1 MRIAVIGAGPAGL
14 TAAKQALARGH
25 SVAIFEKYA
34 DLGGIWNPASGGAY
48 QSVRMQT
55 SARCFPFSDYA
66 PSSIGE
72 FPNVAEV
79 HTYLR
84 GYSDYFD
91 VSQHIRYGEVVTE
104 VKKSF
109 GEWII
114 TSSHGAKTKTEQVD
128 RVIIAN
134 GELWVPKVLPSL
146 SGTHGNT
153 RVISVKEYYNA
164 DRLLDKKVL
173 VVGGGVSGAD
183 IASEL
188 AESGCTVE
196 WSVRSTAL
204 FLPRRCG
211 DYNNDHLFSYIGRYA
226 VAKMPR
232 ADYLQLL
239 HKIMPDYM
247 AAYKETKIYPFKGHN
262 NAIHINDRI
271 VEAVHQERVAVR
283 SAFWKMDDDGT
294 VHFQDGTV
302 GQYDIVISCAG
313 YEKVDYS
320 FIDNFDRRDLFEHF
334 FYQPDTTLAILNTPG
349 DADAVGTACPYFE
362 LIAGWILRVF
372 EGAVQLPGTDLMK
385 RWCERAEGRSNKRYF
400 YDCWLESIRIG
411 LLSQQIPD
419 PMSEFDDYWTL
430 ISSIP
435 LSSNLHRST
444 LRHYPA
450 AYDHL
455 IDMDTLK
462 SRLLTSLPLTSR
474 KKLFAAK
481 RITDVEFSNAER
493 TPSVNV
499 ISLGLSAPAELIDA
513 SEPLVQIGSL

>member
-25 SVAIFEKYA
+25 SVAIFEKHA
-34 DLGGIWNPASGGAY
+34 DIGGIWNPASGGAY

-55 SARCFPFSDYA
+55 SAQCFPFSDYA
-66 PSSIGE
+66 PSSISE

-84 GYSDYFD
+84 GYSDYFN
-91 VSQHIRYGEVVTE
+91 VSQHIRHGEEVTD
-104 VKKSF
+104 VKKLF
-109 GEWII
+109 DKWVI
-114 TSSHGAKTKTEQVD
+114 TSAHGTKGKTEQVD

-134 GELWVPKVLPSL
+134 GELWIPKVLPLL
-146 SGTHGNT
+146 SERCGSTK
-153 RVISVKEYYNA
+153 VISVKEYYNSE
-164 DRLLDKKVL
+164 LFIDKKIL
-173 VVGGGVSGAD
+173 IVGGGVSGAD

-226 VAKMPR
+226 TAKMPR
-232 ADYLQLL
+232 ADYLQIL
-239 HKIMPDYM
+239 HKIMPEYM
-247 AAYKETKIYPFKGHN
+247 DAYKETKIYPFKGHN

-271 VEAVHQERVAVR
+271 VESVHQDRVRVR
-283 SAFWKMDDDGT
+283 SAFWKMDNDGT
-294 VHFQDGTV
+294 VHFQDGTTDK
-302 GQYDIVISCAG
+302 YDVIISCAG

-320 FIDNFDRRDLFEHF
+320 FIDNFDRTNLFEHF
-334 FYQPDTTLAILNTPG
+334 FYHPDTTLAILNTPG

-372 EGAVQLPGTDLMK
+372 EGVVRLPSPDLMR

-419 PMSEFDDYWTL
+419 PMNEFDDYWTL

-435 LSSNLHRST
+435 LSSNLQLSG

-455 IDMDTLK
+455 IEMDSLK
-462 SRLLTSLPLTSR
+462 SRLLTSVPLASR
-474 KKLFAAK
+474 RKLFSTK
-481 RITDVEFSNAER
+481 KITEAEFSNAEI

-499 ISLGLSAPAELIDA
+499 ISLGLSVPSELIET
-513 SEPLVQIGSL
+513 SEALVQIGSS